1 MVLLFG
7 FQVLVSVL
15 LLTTSL
21 ATPLKRT
28 VAQVEDDIV
37 GIITQAAMLDATL
50 NDVPTTGPVTGVGA
64 SSILSAFAALETT
77 VNQTVADMKATG
89 PLSEAD
95 ASTIIRLV
103 VDIEPT
109 MLDALKQV
117 IVKQPNLGAISRGGL
132 LEPIHQHLLGFLYSF
147 TAFTQVLFAV
157 VPADLQP
164 KLMGLTDVGTALAAA
179 ISRYSF

>member
-64 SSILSAFAALETT
+64 SVFVVKQLCYIGPTSPAVLQSILSAFAALETT
-77 VNQTVADMKATG
+77 VNQTVADMKVVFFALLCDRHLIFHRRLDLLARRMLQ
-89 PLSEAD
+89 LS
-95 ASTIIRLV
+95 
-103 VDIEPT
+103 
-109 MLDALKQV
+109 
-117 IVKQPNLGAISRGGL
+117 
-132 LEPIHQHLLGFLYSF
+132 
-147 TAFTQVLFAV
+147 FAWSWILSL
-157 VPADLQP
+157 PCW
-164 KLMGLTDVGTALAAA
+164 MH
-179 ISRYSF
+179 